1 MKLNLII
8 IYRKITAGKVIK
20 PVFAMIVLLGI
31 MHSQAYSQVTKS
43 GTTAASFL
51 KLGIGSRAAA
61 MGESFVA
68 ISDDATAVYWNP
80 AGIVQLQRTEAFF
93 GHVEWLASM
102 SYENVSIVTPLGTN
116 SAVAIWANSLSVP
129 EDIVRTVF
137 QPEGT
142 GERFS
147 ANMISLGATYSRY
160 LTDKFALG
168 GSVKYIRE
176 AIWTMQAATVAIDI
190 GTLYT
195 SDIRNLKI
203 GISLSNFG
211 AKMKMS
217 GRANLLF
224 VDPDPSISGNNDQI
238 RAELQLDEWELPLI
252 LRAGIAF
259 NLIDSEFS
267 RLTLAANQNFPS
279 DNREF
284 FNFGGEYA
292 INEMIFIRGGF
303 RGSGIDEA
311 EGGVSFGGGV
321 NIKLAGNTSLMVD
334 YAYTDWGILNEVNR
348 FSLSANF

>member
-1 MKLNLII
+1 MKLSAESSYCKIHNKCVMSCIFTLICLI
-8 IYRKITAGKVIK
+8 GMTNIRLHAQVI
-20 PVFAMIVLLGI
+20 
-31 MHSQAYSQVTKS
+31 KS

-51 KLGIGSRAAA
+51 KIGIGSRAAA

-68 ISDDATAVYWNP
+68 ISDDATAVFWNP
-80 AGIVQLQRTEAFF
+80 AGISQLRRSTAFF
-93 GHVEWLASM
+93 GHVEWLADM

-160 LTDKFALG
+160 LTDRFSFG
-168 GSVKYIRE
+168 GSVKYVRE
-176 AIWTMQAATVAIDI
+176 SIWTMQAAAIAIDV
-190 GTLYT
+190 GTLYK
-195 SDIRNLKI
+195 SDYRNMKI

-211 AKMKMS
+211 AKMKMA

-224 VDPDPSISGNNDQI
+224 VDPDPSIVGNNDKI
-238 RAELQLDEWELPLI
+238 RAELQLDEWELPLL
-252 LRAGIAF
+252 LRAGVAF
-259 NLIDSEFS
+259 NLIESEIS
-267 RLTLAANQNFPS
+267 RFTLAANQNFPS
-279 DNREF
+279 DNKEF

-292 INEMIFIRGGF
+292 LNETVFVRGGF
-303 RGSGIDEA
+303 RGAGIDEA
-311 EGGVSFGGGV
+311 EGGISFGGGV
-321 NIKLAGNTSLMVD
+321 NINLAGNTSLMVD
-334 YAYTDWGILNEVNR
+334 YAYTDWGILNKVNR